1 VTVVESVARVII
13 TFCRIVCVGWR
24 QKASVGT
31 QQQFCSNACS
41 LEQIFR
47 NLFKKNGRNRIFCS
61 KFEEKLN
68 KST

>member
-1 VTVVESVARVII
+1 VTVVESVASVII
-13 TFCRIVCVGWR
+13 TFWRIVCVGWR

-47 NLFKKNGRNRIFCS
+47 NLFQKMGGTEFFVPNLRK
-61 KFEEKLN
+61 KLN

>member
-1 VTVVESVARVII
+1 VTVVESVACVII
-13 TFCRIVCVGWR
+13 TFWRIVCVGWR

-47 NLFKKNGRNRIFCS
+47 NLFQKKWAEQNFLFQI
-61 KFEEKLN
+61 
-68 KST
+68 